1 MSISYK
7 YFVTDKL
14 IDFWKQDGQYLSSL
28 FNEGVSALFFY
39 FSFSFLVFGF
49 FLLK

>member
-1 MSISYK
+1 MTITYE

-28 FNEGVSALFFY
+28 YNEGVSALFF
-39 FSFSFLVFGF
+39 FFFLVF
-49 FLLK
+49 